1 MKAFLYKFTF
11 LVLLVFCVQSIN
23 AQDPNWSLNT
33 SDYQFSMTF
42 TSFLNVNGVTLTSPN
57 DKVGAFVNG
66 EIRGVA
72 NVIYQSN
79 INKYV
84 AYLSVYANTNKE
96 IINFKIYDST
106 SGTMLDIDK
115 TETFIIDGNIG
126 GISQSYSIASPEL
139 NNEAVFNSFNFLG
152 ITSISED
159 ISSDKI
165 NIVVPKDT
173 NISNLTAV
181 FTIST
186 GAKVYV
192 NTLLQ
197 QSGGSVQNFNNLVT
211 YALFSENEAVIK
223 EYEVSVSAA
232 SNDDPTSILITST
245 ESLNTNLALIPLEI
259 IFSNDITGFNISD
272 FVLENAIISSFTK
285 IGLKNYKAEIHPLSQ
300 GYISVLIPEGVISG
314 QDNNQNQQSNRIEF
328 NYDIVKPIISDV
340 SVDFTSDSWWFIIT
354 FNEEVLNVDA
364 TDFELKGEAAKNVNI
379 SEVTL
384 ISENQYI
391 VKISSSNSEIG
402 LVSLQLKEDSDI
414 KDLSENVIVFS
425 EFEAYFLN
433 NISLLSNSLIAK
445 MFIEGAYNVNSGM
458 MNDDLRIK
466 GFIPL
471 NSPYSD
477 ALIVSQNVLNISG
490 QNAIVDWVWIE
501 IRSNSNESSNEFAT
515 SALIQRD
522 GDIVDID
529 GVSAVKIELPV
540 GSYYVVLSHRNH
552 LGVRTNDYVL
562 FSGADVNINL
572 SNNSALVLGDLNAIK
587 VMSDGTFALFAGDYN
602 GDGQIQNTDKNAVE
616 PLRGISGYRNADI
629 DMNGEIQNS
638 DLNTMLIPNIG
649 KGKQYSGKKLN
660 AKRRKI
666 N

>member
-11 LVLLVFCVQSIN
+11 SILLVFCVQSIN

-42 TSFLNVNGVTLTSPN
+42 TSFLNVNGATLTSPN

-79 INKYV
+79 VNKYV

-106 SGTMLDIDK
+106 SDSMLDVDK

-181 FTIST
+181 FTTST

-285 IGLKNYKAEIHPLSQ
+285 IGLKNYKVEIHPLSQ
-300 GYISVLIPEGVISG
+300 GYISVLIPEGVVSG
-314 QDNNQNQQSNRIEF
+314 QDSNQNQQSNRIEF

-433 NISLLSNSLIAK
+433 NISLLSNSFIAK

-501 IRSNSNESSNEFAT
+501 IRSNSNESSNEFTT

-529 GVSAVKIELPV
+529 GVSAIKIEIPV
-540 GSYYVVLSHRNH
+540 GSYYIVLNHRNH

-587 VMSDGTFALFAGDYN
+587 VMSDGKLALYSGDYN

-638 DLNTMLIPNIG
+638 DLNNVLIPNIG
-649 KGKQYSGKKLN
+649 KGEQYSGKKLN